1 MTSKRVLSAFAF
13 VVGFVLIAPT
23 AIVLPMSVTTTSSF
37 NFPPK
42 GFTLKW
48 YENLFTDRVWLDA
61 LLTSC
66 QVAGLVV
73 VTSTV
78 IGTAAAIGI
87 YRLGGRA
94 GNAFRALFLMPMIVP
109 GVVLAIG
116 LYSVFLRMGMLGSL
130 MGFVMAHSVLAIPLV
145 LINVLAS
152 LEGYD
157 SRLELAAASLGA
169 RKSVVLRTI
178 TIPLVL
184 PGIVAGALF
193 AFITSFDEIVLSLF
207 IQSPYLQTLPVKI
220 YRSMTKDT
228 DPTVA
233 AVAVLTLTVSL
244 VLILVAHMA
253 NERQRKVRTRG

>member
-1 MTSKRVLSAFAF
+1 MISKRILSAYAAL
-13 VVGFVLIAPT
+13 VGFVLIAPT
-23 AIVLPMSVTTTSSF
+23 AIVIPMSVTSTSSF

-42 GFTLKW
+42 GFTLRW
-48 YENLFTDRVWLDA
+48 YKHLFSDRAWLDA

-66 QVAGLVV
+66 QVAILVV
-73 VTSTV
+73 IVSTV

-87 YRLGGRA
+87 YRLGGKA
-94 GNAFRALFLMPMIVP
+94 GNSFRALFLMPMVVP

-130 MGFVMAHSVLAIPLV
+130 MGFVAAHSVLAIPLV

-157 SRLELAAASLGA
+157 ARLELAAASLGA
-169 RKSVVLRTI
+169 KKAVILRTI
-178 TIPLVL
+178 TIPLIL

-233 AVAVLTLTVSL
+233 AVAVLTLAVSV

-253 NERQRKVRTRG
+253 NERQRRVRTRG